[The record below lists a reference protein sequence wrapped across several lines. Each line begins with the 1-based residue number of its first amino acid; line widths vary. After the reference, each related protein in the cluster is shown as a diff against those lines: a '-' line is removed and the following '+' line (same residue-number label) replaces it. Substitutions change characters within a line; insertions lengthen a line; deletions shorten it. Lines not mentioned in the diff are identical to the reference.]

1 MIGIIDYGMGNLYS
15 ISKALERLG
24 HSYEFVS
31 GPEQLNRFQGLIL
44 PGVGAFGDA
53 IRNIREL
60 GLDKA
65 LQTVAA
71 QGKPILGIC
80 LGMQLLFSASEE
92 HGRHEGLGLLAGEAV
107 RFTGS
112 YKIPHMGWNQLQLLQ
127 PKHPL
132 LDGVREGDYVY
143 FVHSY
148 HVKVADPSVL
158 LATADYYQPVTAI
171 VAKGSVW
178 GMQFHPEKS
187 GDAGMIL
194 LGNFAKRCEGVLS

>member
-24 HSYEFVS
+24 HACEFVTR
-31 GPEQLNRFQGLIL
+31 PDQLDRFQGLIL

-53 IRNIREL
+53 VRNLREL
-60 GLDKA
+60 GLDEA
-65 LQTVAA
+65 LRTAAA
-71 QGKPILGIC
+71 QEKPILGIC
-80 LGMQLLFSASEE
+80 LGMQLLFAASEE
-92 HGRHEGLGLLAGEAV
+92 HGRHEGLGLLPGEAV
-107 RFTGS
+107 RFVGS
-112 YKIPHMGWNQLQLLQ
+112 YKIPHMGWNQLQLRQ
-127 PKHPL
+127 PEHPL
-132 LDGVREGDYVY
+132 LDGIKEGDYVY

-148 HVKVADPSVL
+148 HVKVEDPSVL
-158 LATADYYQPVTAI
+158 LATADYYQSVTAI